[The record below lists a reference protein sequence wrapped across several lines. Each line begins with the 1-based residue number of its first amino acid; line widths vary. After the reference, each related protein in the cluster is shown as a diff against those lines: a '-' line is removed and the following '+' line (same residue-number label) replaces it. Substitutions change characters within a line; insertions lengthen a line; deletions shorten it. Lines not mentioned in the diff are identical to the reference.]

1 MSKESTDDEV
11 ANPLGLPAALTMAE
25 RWKPNVTV
33 AAVIERDGRFLLV
46 EEHTGDGLKLNTP
59 AGHLDPGESPAEGC
73 ARETLEETAHHFV
86 PTSLVGIYMARSTRT
101 TNGDDV
107 TYLRFAFAGTLG
119 AFEADRTLD
128 DGIVRTLWMTA
139 DELRDS
145 VERHRSPLLMQCID
159 DYLAGR
165 RFPLDLVHVDPS
177 VVSMT
182 SVAPLI
188 KP

>member
-1 MSKESTDDEV
+1 M
-11 ANPLGLPAALTMAE
+11 TMTE

-86 PTSLVGIYMARSTRT
+86 PTALVGIYMARSIC
-101 TNGDDV
+101 TNATNVDDV

-139 DELRDS
+139 DELRGN
-145 VERHRSPLLMQCID
+145 VERHRSPLLLQSID

-165 RFPLDLVHVDPS
+165 RFPLDLVHVDA
-177 VVSMT
+177 
-182 SVAPLI
+182 SVALLK

>member
-1 MSKESTDDEV
+1 M
-11 ANPLGLPAALTMAE
+11 TMAE

-33 AAVIERDGRFLLV
+33 AAVIERDGKFLLV
-46 EEHTGDGLKLNTP
+46 EEHTSDGLKLNTP

-86 PTSLVGIYMARSTRT
+86 PTALVGIYFARSTRKT
-101 TNGDDV
+101 HGDDV

-119 AFEADRTLD
+119 VFEADRTLD

-139 DELRDS
+139 DELRGNR
-145 VERHRSPLLMQCID
+145 ERHRSPSLMECID

-165 RFPLDLVHVDPS
+165 RFPLDLIHVDAS
-177 VVSMT
+177 IAGLKRS
-182 SVAPLI
+182 
-188 KP
+188 